1 MGFLD
6 KHSRTGRF
14 LPMAA
19 KRMLHTDGLE
29 KRMRTLLLV
38 LFLGA
43 LLDMSTA
50 RARVVVLLRASEKK
64 SV

>member
-1 MGFLD
+1 
-6 KHSRTGRF
+6 
-14 LPMAA
+14 MAA
-19 KRMLHTDGLE
+19 KRMLDADVLE

-43 LLDMSTA
+43 FPDMSTA